1 MNSSNSSNPI
11 NSSNS
16 KTILITVDLEDW
28 FQVENLRSVFPHS
41 TWDSQ
46 QLRIESNTHTL
57 LDLFSKHNVQATFFV
72 LGWLANKRPDLI
84 KEIYQRGH
92 EVASHGHNH
101 QLCSELS
108 LTELR
113 NDLIRSKFTLENLTG
128 QQIHGYRAPNFSLSE
143 ELITIIAEL
152 GFKYDSSYN
161 NFSLNRR
168 YGKPS
173 GLFNPS
179 TYGYLTTR
187 NGFVELPLSN
197 LNLAG
202 RAIPWS
208 GGGYFRFW
216 PSFVFHSGINHIL
229 KRSGYYVFYCHPWE
243 IDPEQPHISSIGTL
257 NHFRHYLNLDKTLDR
272 LDRLFTTF
280 RYCKFSTCSQYLGL

>member
-1 MNSSNSSNPI
+1 MTQRSDNFP
-11 NSSNS
+11 S
-16 KTILITVDLEDW
+16 KTILITIDLEDW
-28 FQVENLRSVFPHS
+28 FQVENLRPVFPIS

-46 QLRIESNTHTL
+46 ELRIKQNTHTL
-57 LDLFSKHNVQATFFV
+57 LDLFDRHNIQATFFV
-72 LGWLANKRPDLI
+72 LGWLAKRHPSLVRDI
-84 KEIYQRGH
+84 QNQGH
-92 EVASHGHNH
+92 EIASHGHNH

-113 NDLIRSKFTLENLTG
+113 NDLIESKAILENMTG
-128 QQIHGYRAPNFSLSE
+128 QQIRGYRAPNFSLSE

-161 NFSLNRR
+161 NFSLNKR

-179 TYGYLTTR
+179 ANGYLTTR

-197 LNLAG
+197 LNFAG
-202 RAIPWS
+202 KAIPWS

-216 PSFVFHSGINHIL
+216 PSPVFHSGIKHIL
-229 KRSGYYVFYCHPWE
+229 KKTGYYVFYCHPWE
-243 IDPEQPHISSIGTL
+243 IDPEQPRISSIGAL
-257 NHFRHYLNLDKTLDR
+257 SRFRHYLNLDKTLDR
-272 LDRLFTTF
+272 LDRLFTAF
-280 RYCKFSTCSQYLGL
+280 KDCNFMTCSNYLGLQG